1 MTDYTKTVNFAAKD
15 SLPSGDSGKI
25 IRGTEFDTEFNNIST
40 AVATKA
46 DEASPTFTGTATFN
60 DISTTGTVTTVNLS
74 VTGNTTLGDAPTDT
88 VLFKADVASSLI
100 PSVNNTHDI
109 GAVGSQWKDLYLD
122 GKLYVDSIDFNGTDI
137 TATAA
142 EINILDGV
150 TASAA
155 ELNILDGATV
165 STTAV
170 NYLTGVTSNIQT
182 QLDNRLQKAG
192 GTITGDVT
200 FNQDVNL
207 NIGTNSEMQLFRT
220 ATSSIIQETGGSDL
234 FILSNGPN
242 GVVLGK
248 DNPFERSLRAMVD
261 SGVELY
267 YDNVLKTQT
276 TANGLEVVGVTDT
289 DQLRVTTPS
298 VPASATA
305 TGTAGDIAWDADYIY
320 VCTATDTWKRVAIS
334 TWS

>member
-1 MTDYTKTVNFAAKD
+1 MTDYTKTVNFSAKD

-40 AVATKA
+40 AIATKA

-60 DISTTGTVTTVNLS
+60 DISVTGTTTVTLIVN
-74 VTGNTTLGDAPTDT
+74 GDTTLGDAATDT
-88 VLFKADVASSLI
+88 VTFNADVASNLI
-100 PSVNNTHDI
+100 PSITNTYDL
-109 GAVGSQWKDLYLD
+109 GTSSEQWKDLYID
-122 GKLYVDSIDFNGTDI
+122 GKAYVDAIELNGTDI

-150 TASAA
+150 TADAT
-155 ELNILDGATV
+155 ELNILDGVTAT
-165 STTAV
+165 TTEL
-170 NYLTGVTSNIQT
+170 NYVDGVTSDIQT
-182 QLDNRLQKAG
+182 QLDARLQKAG

-207 NIGTNSEMQLFRT
+207 NIGTNSEMQLFRSST
-220 ATSSIIQETGGSDL
+220 ASIIQETGGSDL

-248 DNPFERSLRAMVD
+248 DSPFERSLRAMVD

-276 TANGLEVVGVTDT
+276 TANGLEVIGVTDT

-320 VCTATDTWKRVAIS
+320 ICTAIDTWKRVAIS